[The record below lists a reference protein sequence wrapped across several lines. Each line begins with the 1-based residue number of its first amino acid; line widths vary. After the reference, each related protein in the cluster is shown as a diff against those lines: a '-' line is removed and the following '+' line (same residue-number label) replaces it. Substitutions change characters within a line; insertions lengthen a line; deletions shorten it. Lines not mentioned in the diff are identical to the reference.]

1 MENRPVAARYR
12 HGQLL
17 TTKRQHKRVFWAG
30 RTVLYPDCG
39 GYPCAYPYPRI
50 YPRVKLQN
58 LHPVSRIP
66 TLGGSPW

>member
-17 TTKRQHKRVFWAG
+17 TTKRKHKRVFWAG

-39 GYPCAYPYPRI
+39 GYPCGYPYPRT
-50 YPRVKLQN
+50 YPCVNFRTFIL
-58 LHPVSRIP
+58 
-66 TLGGSPW
+66 